1 MTGLALLGSTGSIG
15 RQALEVVAALSDRF
29 ELRALAAG
37 HAGDTFSAQLATFP
51 EARAWCA
58 DGMPSG
64 LDPGRWA
71 AGGLAE
77 LAVAD
82 GVELVVVA
90 TTGMAALPAVLA
102 ALQAGR
108 RVALANKE
116 TLVTGGHLVAQ
127 ALDTVGGDRLDR
139 LRPIDSEHSAIW
151 QCLLGEPMD
160 GVARLILTASG
171 GPFRERDPRS
181 AAAVTTEE
189 ALSHPTW
196 KMGPKITIDS
206 ATLVNKAYEA
216 IEARWLYGLAYSR
229 IEAVIHPQSVV
240 HSFVEF
246 TDGSFKAQMGL
257 PDMRLPI
264 QYALTHPQRL
274 PSPARHGGPIDWG
287 TLEFLALD
295 EARFPAY
302 RTVRAAAA
310 AGGNRG
316 TILNAA
322 DEVAVAAFLAGSLP
336 FDGIAPLLETA
347 VERWGADI
355 EPDLDTI
362 ESLDAEVRSTLRGE
376 TGLGR
381 GA

>member
-1 MTGLALLGSTGSIG
+1 VTGLALLGSTGSIG
-15 RQALEVVAALSDRF
+15 LQALEVVAALSDRF

-37 HAGDTFSAQLATFP
+37 HAGDAFSAQLAAFP

-64 LDPGRWA
+64 LDPSRWA

-127 ALDTVGGDRLDR
+127 ALDMVGGDRLDR

-347 VERWGADI
+347 VERWGADV

-376 TGLGR
+376 TGLSQ